1 MQRTGFDA
9 LHVLLMQ
16 TVNVRMRVAAVKNAE
31 PVFAAPQ
38 AAGAGHIAGEED
50 RHRQLQV
57 AEQQIVQRIKLL

>member
-38 AAGAGHIAGEED
+38 AGAGHIAGEED